1 MSDTYVKKIN
11 SSLIAAS
18 EVVPDS
24 PLAAKLAAL
33 VSGAFEVVSLNQSGK
48 PDVANPSTKI
58 IYLTKS
64 STAGLTD
71 PYTEWIY
78 TGTDGEAAV
87 ASKWEIIGETSI
99 DLSGYKTK
107 QTATSVTGLG
117 TLKTITA
124 LSQNANGEISGTAS
138 DIQSASTSQKGVV
151 QLAGSIGATVTTEN
165 NNAASEKAVR
175 DAINALD
182 VPATGTGAI
191 TGFGAGKTLATLTE
205 TDGKV
210 AATFQDISITKS
222 QVSDFPTEMTP
233 ASHTHGNITND
244 GKVGTTANYSVVTTT
259 GGAVTAKSLATNDP
273 TASGNTLSF
282 IDTVS
287 QASDG
292 KITATKKTV
301 STMGAAS
308 SSAAGTAGL
317 VPAPAAGDQAK
328 FLKADGTW
336 STVATSDTKVT
347 QTKLGGSETSTYPL
361 LLAPTGQS
369 ATTTTTS
376 NFATA
381 ATYKPST
388 NELSVDITGN
398 AATASAAKSGST
410 LETTLNSAVD
420 SLTFNNMTKKLAY
433 HTIGGSQ
440 VDSSITVG
448 DGSGSVL
455 ASGDHH
461 HGHILNDGS
470 VVTDATIASG
480 DKLLIAD
487 GTDGTVSRTSIA
499 FDGSTTTQFLSKKGT
514 WESAPS
520 ANNGAL
526 KLQINGGTATSKFT
540 ANQSGD
546 STITFATGTNDGTI
560 KVDGTEVAV
569 AGLGS
574 AAYTASTAYATAA
587 QGTKA
592 DSAIQGIKCNTNAAL
607 TPDSNKIVT
616 IPAAAASTYGVVT
629 IETVTI

>member
-1 MSDTYVKKIN
+1 MADTYVTKISGN
-11 SSLIAAS
+11 LIAAS
-18 EVVPDS
+18 EVVPES
-24 PLAAKLAAL
+24 PLANKLAAL
-33 VSGAFEVVSLNQSGK
+33 ATGAFEVVSLNQSGE
-48 PDVANPSTKI
+48 PDVANPSTKV

-78 TGTDGEAAV
+78 TVTDGEAAV

-107 QTATSVTGLG
+107 QTAYTASGLG

-124 LSQNANGEISGTAS
+124 LTQNANGEISATAS

-233 ASHTHGNITND
+233 SSHTHGNITND
-244 GKVGTTANYSVVTTT
+244 GKVGTAADYSVVTTT
-259 GGAVTAKSLATNDP
+259 GGAVTAKSLATSSP

-308 SSAAGTAGL
+308 SSVAGTAGL

-328 FLKADGTW
+328 FLKGDGTW

-347 QTKLGGSETSTYPL
+347 QTKLGGTETSTYPL

-410 LETTLNSAVD
+410 LETTLNGAVD
-420 SLTFNNMTKKLAY
+420 SITFNAMAQKLAY

-440 VDSSITVG
+440 VDSNITVG
-448 DGSGSVL
+448 VGSSSVL

-480 DKLLIAD
+480 DKLLMAD

-546 STITFATGTNDGTI
+546 STITFATGTNNGTI

-574 AAYTASTAYATAA
+574 AAYTVSTAYATAA

-592 DSAIQGIKCNTNAAL
+592 DSAIQGVKCNTTTL

-616 IPAAAASTYGVVT
+616 IPVAATSTYGVVT